1 MSRDGESWYK
11 RKMRKRERSASMEAN
26 NGDANLGP
34 KTFTVKQINQYRREV
49 EQMILA
55 MSLFEKGDRA
65 NDLYDDLN
73 RLHYDLVQKESS
85 DPFARRGPRRKAG
98 RPEGSERCARVEL
111 SGRVHAR
118 FRTLMQAVCTPLDA

>member
-26 NGDANLGP
+26 YGDADRGP
-34 KTFTVKQINQYRREV
+34 KTFTKKQINQYRREV

-73 RLHYDLVQKESS
+73 RLHNDLVANESS
-85 DPFARRGPRRKAG
+85 DPLHDEDPDVRLENLKVRK
-98 RPEGSERCARVEL
+98 
-111 SGRVHAR
+111 
-118 FRTLMQAVCTPLDA
+118 DALVLN

>member
-11 RKMRKRERSASMEAN
+11 RKMRKRERSASIEAN

-34 KTFTVKQINQYRREV
+34 KTFTQKQINQYRREV

-73 RLHYDLVQKESS
+73 RLHNDLVANESS
-85 DPFARRGPRRKAG
+85 DPLRNEDPDVRLGNLKVRK
-98 RPEGSERCARVEL
+98 
-111 SGRVHAR
+111 
-118 FRTLMQAVCTPLDA
+118 DALVLN

>member
-26 NGDANLGP
+26 YGDRP
-34 KTFTVKQINQYRREV
+34 KTFTRNKINEMRREV

-55 MSLFEKGDRA
+55 MSLFEKADRA

-73 RLHYDLVQKESS
+73 RLHNDLVANESS
-85 DPFARRGPRRKAG
+85 DALHDEDPDVRLENLKVRK
-98 RPEGSERCARVEL
+98 
-111 SGRVHAR
+111 
-118 FRTLMQAVCTPLDA
+118 DALVLN